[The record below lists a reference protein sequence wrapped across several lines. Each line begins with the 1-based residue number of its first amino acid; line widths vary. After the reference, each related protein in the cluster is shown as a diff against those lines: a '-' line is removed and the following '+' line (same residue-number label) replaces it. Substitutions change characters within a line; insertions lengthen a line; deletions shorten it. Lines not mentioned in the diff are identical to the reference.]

1 MYTFFRCQTFHSRL
15 RARCVRIDTLPT
27 LAPTPGHVVDSFPLS
42 DEERPTKGETGS
54 IQEPSTDNSSSYNKQ
69 GIDDIPNP
77 PKPKSSRVRNLG
89 GPSEKTK
96 AKGSSTSKKKKP
108 FVRPSPD
115 DIDVTNEYMC
125 QFFSATGMIP
135 MKLVTVLNED
145 KERVFVEVPLVQPKQ
160 IKIPIPY
167 AKDDKGLPVQGS
179 IAEIVSFHVGVLTE
193 DTAMSKIENFI
204 DKYPRI
210 WSAIIVAISCIAYVR
225 LSQMAG
231 ARNGAQEQAA
241 PVQSGEGAKVP
252 SNGTEKTST
261 ST

>member
-1 MYTFFRCQTFHSRL
+1 MYTFFRYQTFHSRL

-77 PKPKSSRVRNLG
+77 PKPKTSRVRRQG
-89 GPSEKTK
+89 DSSDKSR
-96 AKGSSTSKKKKP
+96 AKGSSSPKKKKP
-108 FVRPSPD
+108 FVRPTIE
-115 DIDVTNEYMC
+115 DIDATNEYMC

-135 MKLVTVLNED
+135 MKLVKIED
-145 KERVFVEVPLVQPKQ
+145 GTLVEIPLIQPKQ
-160 IKIPIPY
+160 VRVPIPY
-167 AKDDKGLPVQGS
+167 AKDDKGIPVVGS
-179 IAEIVSFHVGVLTE
+179 IAEIVSYHIGVLTE

-204 DKYPRI
+204 DKYPRL
-210 WSAIIVAISCIAYVR
+210 WSAMIVAVSCIAYVR

-231 ARNGAQEQAA
+231 VRNEQTP
-241 PVQSGEGAKVP
+241 PVQPGQSPENAQGRTPEATTKA
-252 SNGTEKTST
+252 
-261 ST
+261 